1 MAAYI
6 HKQLSAQISSVV
18 IVPKDAEA
26 KFGDLFQI
34 KAASSELFFST
45 ASVDDV
51 EIVSGLTGA
60 NLRSTGSSSSGGSG
74 Y

>member
-1 MAAYI
+1 M
-6 HKQLSAQISSVV
+6 V

-34 KAASSELFFST
+34 KAGGNELFFST
-45 ASVDDV
+45 ASVSQV
-51 EIVSGLTGA
+51 EIVSGLTGS
-60 NLRSTGSSSSGGSG
+60 NLRSIASNTGG

>member
-1 MAAYI
+1 MAAFI
-6 HKQLSAQISSVV
+6 HRQLSTQISSVV
-18 IVPKDAEA
+18 IVPKDAES

-34 KAASSELFFST
+34 KAASNELFFST

-60 NLRSTGSSSSGGSG
+60 NLRSTGG

>member
-1 MAAYI
+1 M
-6 HKQLSAQISSVV
+6 
-18 IVPKDAEA
+18 PKDAEA

-34 KAASSELFFST
+34 KAASNELFFST

-60 NLRSTGSSSSGGSG
+60 NLRSTGSAGGSGGSG
-74 Y
+74 SGGGGGGY

>member
-1 MAAYI
+1 
-6 HKQLSAQISSVV
+6 V

-34 KAASSELFFST
+34 KAGSNELFFST
-45 ASVDDV
+45 ASVNDV

-60 NLRSTGSSSSGGSG
+60 NLRSISNSSTGG

>member
-1 MAAYI
+1 
-6 HKQLSAQISSVV
+6 VV

-34 KAASSELFFST
+34 KAATNELFFST
-45 ASVDDV
+45 ATVNQV
-51 EIVSGLTGA
+51 EIVTGLTGS
-60 NLRSTGSSSSGGSG
+60 NLRSNTTTTGSSLASGGGSGGGGSSGGG